1 MSNFWSDRISYF
13 LSTWLIPLGMV
24 VFLAGKIFLPGSAS
38 HITQTYIW
46 LMFPSLLLI
55 IFGGKKIFQ
64 GYKPTA
70 LDLTILAFLLLNTV
84 SFFWS
89 STDKPFDRF
98 YKDFLYITLFLF
110 AISTLIRNPK
120 NDFIKV
126 MYLSGS
132 IVVISAVIALINYI
146 FIKEVSLNYRHFR
159 ISNMGLYPFGY
170 FSNPIPAAI
179 FYSVFTVFFFVQLL
193 EARGKWMLQ
202 AVLFTAV
209 CILLTYVLMT
219 GSRGPTFSLLLS
231 FVCLWCLRKD
241 RRTATLCMSLFS
253 FVLVFGISS
262 GAIKTDFIASLSNK
276 NPVELSDIKPISAGS
291 NFRELPEVQEF
302 EEQLNQTFG
311 KRGTIWFNALELI
324 GEKPWLGH
332 GIDADFD
339 VPFDNGRITAQHPH
353 SLYLQILYDT
363 GIVGLF
369 LFLTISVLALK
380 ACWQHREN
388 ALAQVAFATF
398 VLALAN
404 FLTDIHQI
412 FHRPYYYWVFFWLPV
427 GMTIGMNTKKHL
439 AIIYFHTN
447 TFRKK
452 KEFFRTKKSS

>member
-1 MSNFWSDRISYF
+1 
-13 LSTWLIPLGMV
+13 
-24 VFLAGKIFLPGSAS
+24 
-38 HITQTYIW
+38 
-46 LMFPSLLLI
+46 MFPSLLLI
-55 IFGGKKIFQ
+55 IFGGRKIFQ

-98 YKDFLYITLFLF
+98 YKDFLYIILFLF
-110 AISTLIRNPK
+110 AISALIRSSK
-120 NDFIKV
+120 NDFLKV

-146 FIKEVSLNYRHFR
+146 FIKEVSLNYRAFR
-159 ISNMGLYPFGY
+159 LSNMGLHPFGY

-193 EARGKWMLQ
+193 EAKGKWPLQ
-202 AVLFTAV
+202 AVLLTAL

-231 FVCLWCLRKD
+231 FASLWYLRKD
-241 RRTATLCMSLFS
+241 RRTATLCMSLFC
-253 FVLVFGISS
+253 FVLVFAMSS
-262 GAIKTDFIASLSNK
+262 GAIKTDFIAPVSSK
-276 NPVELSDIKPISAGS
+276 NSFLLSDIKPISAGS
-291 NFRELPEVQEF
+291 SFRELPEVQEF
-302 EEQLNQTFG
+302 EDQLNLTFG
-311 KRGTIWFNALELI
+311 KRGTIWFNAVELI

-332 GIDADFD
+332 GIDAYFD

-353 SLYLQILYDT
+353 SLYLQVLYDT

-369 LFLTISVLALK
+369 LFLTISVLSLK

-388 ALAQVAFATF
+388 ALAQVAFAIF
-398 VLALAN
+398 VLSLTN
-404 FLTDIHQI
+404 FLTDIDQI

-427 GMTIGMNTKKHL
+427 GAIAGIRMKENIGTIAFTTKPLKTKTL
-439 AIIYFHTN
+439 LFNDEVLTMKDVSSSN
-447 TFRKK
+447 QKRKYLSDERSK
-452 KEFFRTKKSS
+452 